1 MFELLNVFLWW
12 ITYKLHTGKLL
23 IITIYFDILAI
34 LNLKFSNYLRI
45 ISKYSTVLII
55 IPHEFDIK
63 RFIIALII
71 FNK

>member
-12 ITYKLHTGKLL
+12 ITYKLHMGKLL